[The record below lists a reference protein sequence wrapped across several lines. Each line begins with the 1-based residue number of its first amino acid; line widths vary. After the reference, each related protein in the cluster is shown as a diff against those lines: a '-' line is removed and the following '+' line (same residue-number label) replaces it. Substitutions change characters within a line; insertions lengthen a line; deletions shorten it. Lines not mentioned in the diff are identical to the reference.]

1 MSPLKIVNNYC
12 LFGIYEMKETDSLF
26 VKMVKDWTFHL
37 FSTQCFEQIC
47 VYVSLP
53 SKGGQG

>member
-1 MSPLKIVNNYC
+1 
-12 LFGIYEMKETDSLF
+12 MKETDSLF